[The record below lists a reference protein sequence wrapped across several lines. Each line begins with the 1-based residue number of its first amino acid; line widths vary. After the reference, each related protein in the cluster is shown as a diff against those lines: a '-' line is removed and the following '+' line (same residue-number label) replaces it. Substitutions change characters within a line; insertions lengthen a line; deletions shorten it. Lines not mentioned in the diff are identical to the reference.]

1 MCFSPRDRQQ
11 VGEVSGVLDTARRI
25 LGRMS
30 RREIQNKVAVGVFAV
45 VMVGII
51 GLVIWYIRNKK

>member
-51 GLVIWYIRNKK
+51 GLVIWYINKK

>member
-51 GLVIWYIRNKK
+51 GLVIWYITNKK

>member
-51 GLVIWYIRNKK
+51 GLVIWYIQNKK